1 MAPNVRP
8 SAGDVVSALAD
19 RVALVTG
26 GGRGIG
32 RATALALA
40 REGCAVAIGART
52 RAEVDATARDI
63 EGTGKRAVAVELD
76 VSVPESV
83 DQAIAAIARELG
95 PIDVL
100 VNNAGIAESSPFVH
114 TATTVWERHL
124 RVNVTGPFLVTRAV
138 VPAMLERRWGRI
150 ANVASLAGLYGAAYV
165 AAYVAS
171 KHALVGLTRAL
182 AVELAGK
189 GVTVNAICPGYVA
202 TDMTRQSAENIATR
216 TGKSYGEAVA
226 ALARMNPGHR
236 LIHPD
241 EVADTIVRIVSDETT
256 NGNAVILDGSGPVPE
271 PDDISDTIDAF
282 PRRRS

>member
-1 MAPNVRP
+1 MVNP
-8 SAGDVVSALAD
+8 LAD

-40 REGCAVAIGART
+40 REGCAVAVGART
-52 RAEVDATARDI
+52 RPEVDATARDI
-63 EGTGKRAVAVELD
+63 EAAGTRALAVELD

-83 DQAIAAIARELG
+83 DQAIAAVTRELG
-95 PIDVL
+95 PVDVL

-114 TATTVWERHL
+114 TEAKVWERHL

-138 VPAMLERRWGRI
+138 MPGMLERRWGRI

-202 TDMTRQSAENIATR
+202 TDMTRQSAENIAAR

-241 EVADTIVRIVSDETT
+241 EVADTIVRILSDETT

-271 PDDISDTIDAF
+271 PDISDTVDAF